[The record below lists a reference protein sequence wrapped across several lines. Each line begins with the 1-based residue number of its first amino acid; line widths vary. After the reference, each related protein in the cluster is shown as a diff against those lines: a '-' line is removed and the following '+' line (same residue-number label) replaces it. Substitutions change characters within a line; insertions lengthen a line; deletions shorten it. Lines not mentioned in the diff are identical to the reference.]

1 MNAER
6 ANQWLR
12 LVANISVVAGI
23 IFLVVEIRQNTE
35 SQDESRKLAAAN
47 AYQARAN
54 HVSTHLLANAHS
66 PEMVEAIVSF
76 EAAGGEDQPSDAFAT
91 LSPQDQHR
99 IRSHYLSLLIIY
111 DNNTYQ
117 FQNGYL
123 SEVRYHSIDARA
135 IQAYMPVWDALGFN
149 HGPLIQKEINRLQNQ

>member
-76 EAAGGEDQPSDAFAT
+76 KAAGGRDQPSDAFAT
-91 LSPQDQHR
+91 LSPQDQQR
-99 IRSHYLSLLIIY
+99 IRSYYLSLLAIY
-111 DNNTYQ
+111 DNNAYQ
-117 FQNGYL
+117 SRNGYL
-123 SEVRYHSIDARA
+123 SEDRFHSIDARA
-135 IQAYMPVWDALGFN
+135 IQDHMPVWDALGFN
-149 HGPLIQKEINRLQNQ
+149 YGPAFQKEINRLQNQ